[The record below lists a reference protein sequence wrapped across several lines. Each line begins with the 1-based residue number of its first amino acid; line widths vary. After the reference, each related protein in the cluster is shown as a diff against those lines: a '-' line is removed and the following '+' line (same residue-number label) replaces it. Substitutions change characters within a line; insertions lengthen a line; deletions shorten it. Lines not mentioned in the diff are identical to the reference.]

1 VASRTPDVPR
11 GTERLSRAEA
21 ARLLGDDAPR
31 PIERL
36 AWDDFAADVLHRR
49 EGEDG
54 EDIGWKAGEHASV
67 FAPTD
72 GGKTYLIR
80 HGLLPLWQRYPVL
93 WLKFKPNDGTLDGM
107 GNRVKEYPSWDRRF
121 KYRHRKADSADW
133 DKDPEWFV
141 VELPTYEWRA
151 GRHESE
157 GVRRAR
163 ALAGHCLDRAYR
175 EGGWVIVID
184 EVRAFSDVE
193 PPALQLRALLENNW
207 QRGRSQPLT
216 VIAATQQPA
225 NAPSSMYDQPR
236 WVFLGRTLDAGR
248 HERIGEIGGDTDSIE
263 AALPT
268 LRHQEFIAVDRREG
282 DMWIVKV
289 GE

>member
-1 VASRTPDVPR
+1 MAPRSWPVASRAP
-11 GTERLSRAEA
+11 ERFSEA
-21 ARLLGDDAPR
+21 DARELLGEHEQQQGTNFGRVSWDQFE
-31 PIERL
+31 PILHER
-36 AWDDFAADVLHRR
+36 W
-49 EGEDG
+49 E
-54 EDIGWKAGEHASV
+54 AGQHASV

-93 WLKFKPNDGTLDGM
+93 WLKFKPNDATLDGM
-107 GNRVKEYPSWDRRF
+107 KNRVREYPGTDRRL
-121 KYRHRKADSADW
+121 KYRLRKLDSEKWAQ
-133 DKDPEWFV
+133 DPEWFI

-151 GRHESE
+151 TQPSE

-163 ALAGHCLDRAYR
+163 EAAGKCLDRAYH
-175 EGGWVIVID
+175 EGGWVIVLD

-193 PPALQLRALLENNW
+193 PPALQLRPLLENNW

-236 WVFLGRTLDAGR
+236 WVFLGRTLDQGR
-248 HERIGEIGGDTDSIE
+248 HERIGEIGGHTE
-263 AALPT
+263 AIQEILPT
-268 LRHQEFIAVDRREG
+268 LRHREFLIVDRREG
-282 DMWIVKV
+282 DMWITMVD
-289 GE
+289 GPE